1 MAKNGGKES
10 DAGDLNEKEL
20 VTADCEG
27 NLCQPSHYFSILCS
41 YLVFFSLLFKLHK
54 DPRKRIRPASFFF
67 LCNRLIYS
75 VN

>member
-41 YLVFFSLLFKLHK
+41 YLVFFSLCSNCIRIQGKEFILHH
-54 DPRKRIRPASFFF
+54 FF
-67 LCNRLIYS
+67 S
-75 VN
+75 V

>member
-41 YLVFFSLLFKLHK
+41 YLVFFFSLVQT
-54 DPRKRIRPASFFF
+54 A
-67 LCNRLIYS
+67 
-75 VN
+75 

>member
-41 YLVFFSLLFKLHK
+41 YLVFFSLSCSNCIRIQGKEFFLHH
-54 DPRKRIRPASFFF
+54 FFF
-67 LCNRLIYS
+67 R
-75 VN
+75 VTD